1 MSFFKSG
8 LSARLVVINSLGL
21 LGFFTGIL
29 VLGQTRESLTDA
41 YTQSLE
47 VQAQII
53 AEALGE
59 SAGDETGAGELS
71 TLMRVMKI
79 PCRPGKLWRR
89 ALMQN

>member
-1 MSFFKSG
+1 MAETI
-8 LSARLVVINSLGL
+8 LSSASLAL

-29 VLGQTRESLTDA
+29 FLGQTRESLTDA

-59 SAGDETGAGELS
+59 SAGDDTDTGDIINDIDDFISKNDAHAS
-71 TLMRVMKI
+71 YRSDTS
-79 PCRPGKLWRR
+79 
-89 ALMQN
+89 

>member
-21 LGFFTGIL
+21 LGFFAGIL

-59 SAGDETGAGELS
+59 SAGD
-71 TLMRVMKI
+71 
-79 PCRPGKLWRR
+79 
-89 ALMQN
+89 